1 MHRTWDV
8 VAGAQISCFGDDTK
22 EGQLQL
28 ATLRKW
34 RTGGPG
40 PDITGSASLAQDGSA
55 IFWAAHDD
63 GSARP
68 AAIYLL
74 PSIQCATKLPLM
86 PNVPAR
92 TLSFFGMDTVFYH
105 FKVLA
110 E

>member
-1 MHRTWDV
+1 M
-8 VAGAQISCFGDDTK
+8 VAGEQISCFKENTK
-22 EGQLQL
+22 EGQQQC

-34 RTGGPG
+34 TTGGPG
-40 PDITGSASLAQDGSA
+40 PDVTGSASLTQDGSA
-55 IFWAAHDD
+55 IFWAAHDG

-68 AAIYLL
+68 AAIYLP
-74 PSIQCATKLPLM
+74 PSIQPSPGEPLM